1 VKKIIDKKPIQ
12 IRSNFNTVDKSG
24 VRDYIDVNDIAK
36 AHFLCL
42 KKISKIKRNF
52 LILNLGSKKY
62 FSVKEIVK
70 IICKK
75 IKNKKIKITY
85 SKKLKGEPDK
95 LIANGKLANKI
106 LGWSPKINIEK
117 SILNMILWEKYKL
130 KNKKKFIN

>member
-1 VKKIIDKKPIQ
+1 M
-12 IRSNFNTVDKSG
+12 
-24 VRDYIDVNDIAK
+24 
-36 AHFLCL
+36 
-42 KKISKIKRNF
+42 
-52 LILNLGSKKY
+52 
-62 FSVKEIVK
+62 
-70 IICKK
+70 ICKK

-95 LIANGKLANKI
+95 LIANGQLAKKI